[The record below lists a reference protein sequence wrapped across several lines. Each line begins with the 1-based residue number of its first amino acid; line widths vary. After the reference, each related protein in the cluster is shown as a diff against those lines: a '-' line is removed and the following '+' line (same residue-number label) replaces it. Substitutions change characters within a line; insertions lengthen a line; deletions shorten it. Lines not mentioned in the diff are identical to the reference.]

1 MLRHQKDKA
10 AFNEAAS
17 IILRGQRAALTFIAW
32 FRIKGT
38 RRNDWGGIVNGA
50 DEWQKAR
57 QFRRQGRAADARA
70 ALAVAHTSSEPAAT
84 SALIEGILTDLE
96 LREPVQ
102 PILGRIQDLSDAKG
116 LAARD
121 RAALLLADGIVR
133 NRLDQTHKSIALF
146 SEALN
151 GAIEAEDRELEVD
164 VRSELGIALLW
175 MGQISPALT
184 TFLRALSIAT
194 EEEDKAGLAQCWSN
208 IGRLYLETRDFDA
221 AAHYFRFSLAMRSDW
236 PAGREHARLCQ
247 EMATAELGRKDAT
260 AALVAIAQIDA
271 VALADAGRYLQFNVM
286 RTKCLALHR
295 SGSPDAATCL
305 EEAKSL
311 ADLDDDWQRA
321 VFDLTAGEI
330 LLSVSPSESLDH
342 LKSASDYFRETED
355 VTWLIQSELM
365 RVTGL
370 SELGRKDEAESV
382 LSDAADI
389 LAEDDVSGLMG
400 EVEALSAR
408 YHLRTH
414 LAAETGRRLT
424 SSNIKNS
431 DGYMIL
437 ETVGKGSFGTVF
449 RAYDTLRDREV
460 AYKKMRFDNVYDVRR
475 RDSMADSMRRELE
488 SAASLHHPGI
498 AEVLAFGRDGGG
510 NPYIVM
516 EFLDGK
522 TLRHQMELP
531 FDRNSFSIIGS
542 KICHALQAAH
552 DQGVIHR
559 DLKPENVI
567 LVSEDSPV
575 IVDFGMAA
583 FDEAEDLAAAA
594 GTRPYMAPE
603 HQKGKEAS
611 TAMDLFA
618 IGVIFYEWMVG
629 QRPFSPSAPMSR
641 WAYAQ
646 RFSKLDSELDKRLA
660 SDDDLKELTLSLL
673 RYNPSRRP
681 ASALAVADAL
691 DNART

>member
-1 MLRHQKDKA
+1 MFRHQKDKEV
-10 AFNEAAS
+10 FNEATS
-17 IILRGQRAALTFIAW
+17 FIMRRHRATLTFIAR

-38 RRNDWGGIVNGA
+38 RRNDWGGIVNEPDG
-50 DEWQKAR
+50 WQKAR
-57 QFRRQGRAADARA
+57 QFRRQGRMADARA
-70 ALAVAHTSSEPAAT
+70 ALATAHTASEPAPA
-84 SALIEGILTDLE
+84 SALIEGILADLA
-96 LREPVQ
+96 LREPVR
-102 PILGRIQDLSDAKG
+102 PILGRIHDLSDREN
-116 LAARD
+116 LTARD

-133 NRLDQTHKSIALF
+133 NRQDQTHQSIALF
-146 SEALN
+146 TEALN
-151 GAIEAEDRELEVD
+151 IAIEVADRELEVD
-164 VRSELGIALLW
+164 VRSELGVALLW
-175 MGQISPALT
+175 MGQITPALT
-184 TFLRALSIAT
+184 TFLRALSIAS

-221 AAHYFRFSLAMRSDW
+221 AAHYLRFSLAIRSDW

-247 EMATAELGRKDAT
+247 EMATAELGREEDA
-260 AALVAIAQIDA
+260 AALEAIDQIDPQ
-271 VALADAGRYLQFNVM
+271 ALANAGRYLQFSVM

-295 SGSPDAATCL
+295 SGSPDAASCL
-305 EEAKSL
+305 DAAKSL

-330 LLSVSPSESLDH
+330 SLSVSPSEALDH
-342 LKSASDYFRETED
+342 LKRASDYFRETED
-355 VTWLIQSELM
+355 VTWLIESELL

-382 LSDAADI
+382 LSAAADA
-389 LAEDDVSGLMG
+389 LAQDDVSGRMG
-400 EVEALSAR
+400 EIEALSAR
-408 YHLRTH
+408 YHLRTR

-449 RAYDTLRDREV
+449 RAYDTLRGREV
-460 AYKKMRFDNVYDVRR
+460 AYKKMRFDNVYDIRR

-498 AEVLAFGRDGGG
+498 AEVLAFGRDGSG

-516 EFLDGK
+516 EFLEGK

-531 FDRNSFSIIGS
+531 FDRNIFSVIGS

-552 DQGVIHR
+552 DQSVIHR
-559 DLKPENVI
+559 DLKPENII
-567 LVSEDSPV
+567 LISTDSPV

-583 FDEAEDLAAAA
+583 FDEAEDIAAAA

-611 TAMDLFA
+611 IAMDLFA
-618 IGVIFYEWMVG
+618 IGVIFYEWIVG

-646 RFSKLDSELDKRLA
+646 RYRKLGGELDKRLA
-660 SDDDLKELTLSLL
+660 SDNDLKELTLSLL
-673 RYNPSRRP
+673 RYNPARRP

-691 DNART
+691 DKPRV